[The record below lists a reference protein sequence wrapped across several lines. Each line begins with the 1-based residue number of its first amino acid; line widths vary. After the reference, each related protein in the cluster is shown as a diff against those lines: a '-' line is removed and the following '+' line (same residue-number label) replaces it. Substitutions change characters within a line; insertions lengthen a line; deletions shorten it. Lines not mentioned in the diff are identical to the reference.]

1 MAGKLIVISGPSGV
15 GKSTIIRELAG
26 KLGAKV
32 SISATTRPPSRQ
44 EKDGADYYF
53 VSRQR
58 FQELI
63 RDDQLLEHAEYLG
76 NFYGTP
82 RGPIDEALARGQDVI
97 LGIEV
102 QGAKKVA
109 KLFPDAIMVFLH
121 PPSEDELVRRI
132 RSRARDEASA
142 IERRLA
148 NARAEMAQA
157 DEAGIYRYRVVN
169 DRLSRAVEELERI
182 CKQEKSADD

>member
-15 GKSTIIRELAG
+15 GKSTVIRELAG
-26 KLGAKV
+26 KLGAKI
-32 SISATTRPPSRQ
+32 SISATTRQPSSQ
-44 EKDGADYYF
+44 EKDEVDYYF

-63 RDDQLLEHAEYLG
+63 HDDQLLEHAEYLG
-76 NFYGTP
+76 NYYGTP
-82 RGPIDEALARGQDVI
+82 RGPIDEALAKGRDVI

-102 QGAKKVA
+102 QGAKRVA

-132 RSRARDEASA
+132 RSRARDDEST
-142 IERRLA
+142 IQRRLA
-148 NARAEMAQA
+148 NARAEIAQA

-169 DRLSRAVEELERI
+169 DQLSRTVEELERI
-182 CKQEKSADD
+182 CKQEKGVHD